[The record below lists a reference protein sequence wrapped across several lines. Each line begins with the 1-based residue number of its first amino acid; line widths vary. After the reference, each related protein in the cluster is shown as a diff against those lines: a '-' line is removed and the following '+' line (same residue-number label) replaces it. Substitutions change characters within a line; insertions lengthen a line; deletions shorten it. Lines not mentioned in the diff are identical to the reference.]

1 MVKDVCSYRVFYWNH
16 RANNWLFLGQI
27 GRSTVSVLPPVR
39 SLQYPERSE
48 HVFVWLCST
57 GCYVEMLA
65 ADERQPCSGH

>member
-1 MVKDVCSYRVFYWNH
+1 MVKDVCLYRVFYWNH

-48 HVFVWLCST
+48 HGMMSLCGFVPLD
-57 GCYVEMLA
+57 GMLK
-65 ADERQPCSGH
+65 C